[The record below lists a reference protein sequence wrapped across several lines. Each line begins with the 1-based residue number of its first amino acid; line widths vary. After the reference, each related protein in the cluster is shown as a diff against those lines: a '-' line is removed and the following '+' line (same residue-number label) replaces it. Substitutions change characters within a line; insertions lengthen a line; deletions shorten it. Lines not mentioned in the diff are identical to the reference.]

1 MPANSLSAMPPLTP
15 ALSIFAAALLALA
28 LLAPPPAS
36 AAECPASVA
45 SMRPGDTCHYSSW
58 VELQPILR
66 PTQQG
71 IGYAWVQSKLEQ
83 KFQTAADAQAEL
95 KSSPIPV
102 VVGLG
107 GTALYCLDHHHT
119 LMALELSGKHVRAN
133 VKVYVDV
140 VCDYSDLADENA
152 FWSKVRSRLLGRG
165 VASSVCSVSVFACL
179 CVSLR
184 VRGVFHCDAL
194 YGSFSMCVRRFSLC
208 SLSNRPRA
216 SPPFAHT
223 LRCLL
228 QDDSGPL
235 RRPPI
240 PPRGKPQP
248 PAPSDLPV
256 GSPADNQV

>member
-1 MPANSLSAMPPLTP
+1 MAPSVRTAKLANSFSAMPPLSP

-36 AAECPASVA
+36 AAECPASIA
-45 SMRPGDTCHYSSW
+45 SLRPGDTCHYSSW
-58 VELQPILR
+58 EDDLQPILR

-71 IGYAWVQSKLEQ
+71 IGYAWVQSKLER

-102 VVGLG
+102 VVGVG

-152 FWSKVRSRLLGRG
+152 FWSKVRSRPWVEGWRRLSPRL
-165 VASSVCSVSVFACL
+165 FL
-179 CVSLR
+179 CVS
-184 VRGVFHCDAL
+184 V
-194 YGSFSMCVRRFSLC
+194 CV
-208 SLSNRPRA
+208 
-216 SPPFAHT
+216 
-223 LRCLL
+223 
-228 QDDSGPL
+228 
-235 RRPPI
+235 
-240 PPRGKPQP
+240 
-248 PAPSDLPV
+248 
-256 GSPADNQV
+256 

>member
-1 MPANSLSAMPPLTP
+1 MVLQNRGTRSSPYHRAERQLPNFSAMPPLTP

-58 VELQPILR
+58 EHDLQPILR

-102 VVGLG
+102 VVGFG

-165 VASSVCSVSVFACL
+165 AASSSICL
-179 CVSLR
+179 CVSL
-184 VRGVFHCDAL
+184 
-194 YGSFSMCVRRFSLC
+194 CVSACERCFSL
-208 SLSNRPRA
+208 
-216 SPPFAHT
+216 
-223 LRCLL
+223 
-228 QDDSGPL
+228 
-235 RRPPI
+235 
-240 PPRGKPQP
+240 
-248 PAPSDLPV
+248 
-256 GSPADNQV
+256 

>member
-1 MPANSLSAMPPLTP
+1 MMERAQRRNVDVHSETWITWIVDRLRSKATGGGGSEVQ
-15 ALSIFAAALLALA
+15 ALSGYGEALFLFLS
-28 LLAPPPAS
+28 LPTPLAPPPAS

-165 VASSVCSVSVFACL
+165 AASSSICL
-179 CVSLR
+179 CVSL
-184 VRGVFHCDAL
+184 
-194 YGSFSMCVRRFSLC
+194 CVSACERCFSL
-208 SLSNRPRA
+208 
-216 SPPFAHT
+216 
-223 LRCLL
+223 
-228 QDDSGPL
+228 
-235 RRPPI
+235 
-240 PPRGKPQP
+240 
-248 PAPSDLPV
+248 
-256 GSPADNQV
+256 

>member
-1 MPANSLSAMPPLTP
+1 MPPLSP

-36 AAECPASVA
+36 AAECPASIA
-45 SMRPGDTCHYSSW
+45 SLRPGDTCHYSSW
-58 VELQPILR
+58 EDDLQPILR

-71 IGYAWVQSKLEQ
+71 IGYAWVQSKLER

-102 VVGLG
+102 VVGVG

-152 FWSKVRSRLLGRG
+152 FWSKVRSRPWVE
-165 VASSVCSVSVFACL
+165 VASSVSPSLSLCVCV
-179 CVSLR
+179 CVSLL
-184 VRGVFHCDAL
+184 FATLCLA
-194 YGSFSMCVRRFSLC
+194 FSLYV
-208 SLSNRPRA
+208 SLCMSVKSLFVLSLTAPRA
-216 SPPFAHT
+216 SSPFGHT
-223 LRCLL
+223 LLSLL

-240 PPRGKPQP
+240 PPRGEPQP
-248 PAPSDLPV
+248 PAPTHLPV